1 MTLLMKWIIPENSLR
16 KTHQLNAIPNS
27 ANCLLALWKT
37 ILKNDGLRQWDDMMT
52 GLYIIIYIIY
62 IYISHKW
69 NGKYISH
76 IYPIYI
82 PYISHIYIY
91 PMRSIFN
98 GHFRGMNR
106 YISQLM
112 EVIPFNGHKAIQL
125 GGVSP
130 EVYIGLKI
138 DPKYMVGTSNLASW
152 NGIPISDGWYMGRFS
167 SYVAKCEGPRKLQG
181 WTTDGW

>member
-1 MTLLMKWIIPENSLR
+1 MCSYTYICCFPTAGRDCNGCLGLLWRSNGSS
-16 KTHQLNAIPNS
+16 S
-27 ANCLLALWKT
+27 ARAEAMECNGHSMYGWT
-37 ILKNDGLRQWDDMMT
+37 QTSMMF
-52 GLYIIIYIIY
+52 LVN
-62 IYISHKW
+62 KW
-69 NGKYISH
+69 NMYD
-76 IYPIYI
+76 
-82 PYISHIYIY
+82 ISHIYIY

-138 DPKYMVGTSNLASW
+138 DQKYMVGTSNLASW

>member
-1 MTLLMKWIIPENSLR
+1 MCSYTYICYFPTAGRDCNGCLGLLWRSNGSS
-16 KTHQLNAIPNS
+16 S
-27 ANCLLALWKT
+27 ARAEAMECNGHSMYGWT
-37 ILKNDGLRQWDDMMT
+37 QTSMMF
-52 GLYIIIYIIY
+52 LVN
-62 IYISHKW
+62 KW
-69 NGKYISH
+69 NMYDISH

-82 PYISHIYIY
+82 PYIYIY

-138 DPKYMVGTSNLASW
+138 DQKYMVGTSNLASW

>member
-1 MTLLMKWIIPENSLR
+1 MCSYTYICCFPTAGRDCNGCLGLLWRSNGSS
-16 KTHQLNAIPNS
+16 S
-27 ANCLLALWKT
+27 ARAEAMECNGHSMYGWT
-37 ILKNDGLRQWDDMMT
+37 QTSMMF
-52 GLYIIIYIIY
+52 LVN
-62 IYISHKW
+62 KW
-69 NGKYISH
+69 NMYDISH

-82 PYISHIYIY
+82 PYIYIPWDLFSMAILGVWIGIY
-91 PMRSIFN
+91 PNWWRLSRS
-98 GHFRGMNR
+98 
-106 YISQLM
+106 
-112 EVIPFNGHKAIQL
+112 NGHKAIQL

-138 DPKYMVGTSNLASW
+138 DQKYMVGTSNLASW